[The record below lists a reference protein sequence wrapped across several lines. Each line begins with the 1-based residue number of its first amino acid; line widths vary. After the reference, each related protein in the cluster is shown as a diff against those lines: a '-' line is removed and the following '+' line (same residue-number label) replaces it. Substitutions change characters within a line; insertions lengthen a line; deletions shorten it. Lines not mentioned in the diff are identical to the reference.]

1 MANHPRRPDDSVNA
15 QVQAPNAYAP
25 GLVANVLWNF
35 AGSLAPLLGAVIAV
49 PLLISGLGLER
60 FGVLT
65 IAWMVVG
72 YFNLFDMG
80 LGRALTKLVA
90 ERLESG
96 RDNENPGLICT
107 ALAMLFALGVIGG
120 GCLWLLSPWLAGDVL
135 NIPSD
140 MTSEAVTALYYLA
153 AAIPLVVL
161 TAGLRAL
168 LDAHHR
174 FDIANII
181 RIPSGLWL
189 TLSSLA
195 VLPFSNRLDHLVLVL
210 IAGRVVFLLVHLV
223 VYARIRPGFLAS
235 FSLQPQLTRL
245 LLTFGGWITVSNILE
260 PIMGYFDRFVIGALM
275 TMSAVAYYTTPYE
288 VVVKLAIVPHAISAV
303 LFPAFAAALATNR
316 VRAGRLIDQGEKT
329 IFILIFP
336 LALMFSTL
344 AFDGLSFWIDE
355 SFAQESYRIAQWLCA
370 GVLASAASNIPIAVI
385 QASGRPDLT
394 AKLHLIELPFY
405 VGMLFLLIKT
415 FGLQG
420 AAAAWTIRATIDV
433 IALLLIARRSI
444 PARKDVTTRA
454 FKHLSFGLTVLAADA
469 VLPDLPARLVF
480 LAVALPAF
488 ACFAW
493 RFTLGSEERAFALTR
508 LKPLF
513 AQQT

>member
-1 MANHPRRPDDSVNA
+1 VTNHPRRPDDSVNA

-25 GLVANVLWNF
+25 GLVGNVLWNF
-35 AGSLAPLLGAVIAV
+35 GGGLAPLLGAIIAT

-60 FGVLT
+60 FGILM

-96 RDNENPGLICT
+96 RDNENPGLIWT

-135 NIPSD
+135 NIPSNL
-140 MTSEAVTALYYLA
+140 TPEAVASLYYLA
-153 AAIPLVVL
+153 ASVPLVVL

-189 TLSSLA
+189 TLSPLA

-235 FSLQPQLTRL
+235 FTLQPEVTRL
-245 LLTFGGWITVSNILE
+245 LLSFGGWIAVSNILG
-260 PIMGYFDRFVIGALM
+260 PIMLYFDRFVIGALM
-275 TMSAVAYYTTPYE
+275 TMTAVAYYTTPYE
-288 VVVKLAIVPHAISAV
+288 VVVKLAIVPDAISSV
-303 LFPAFAAALATNR
+303 LFPAFAVALATNQA
-316 VRAGRLIDQGEKT
+316 RAGRLFDQGEKA

-336 LALMFSTL
+336 LVLIFLTL
-344 AFDGLSFWIDE
+344 AYDGLSLWIDE
-355 SFAQESYRIAQWLCA
+355 SFAQESYRVAQWLCA
-370 GVLASAASNIPIAVI
+370 GVLTSAAANIPIAVI

-405 VGMLFLLIKT
+405 VAMLFLLIKT

-420 AAAAWTIRATIDV
+420 AAAAWTIRAAV
-433 IALLLIARRSI
+433 GMAALLLIARRLI
-444 PARKDVTTRA
+444 PALKDVTTRA
-454 FKHLSFGLTVLAADA
+454 FKHLAFGLTVLAAGA
-469 VLPDLPARLVF
+469 LLPDLPARLSF
-480 LAVALPAF
+480 LAVALPTF
-488 ACFAW
+488 ACFVW
-493 RFTLGSEERAFALTR
+493 RFTLKSEERDFALTR
-508 LKPLF
+508 LKPLL
-513 AQQT
+513 AKQT